1 MSALPDT
8 LCDLNGELLPLSQAK
23 VSVLDRGFIFGDGIY
38 EAIPVYGRRLFRF
51 DEHLARLARN
61 LDKLRM
67 APPPGLRD
75 REDWLARLRRVVAGQ
90 SADDQMLYI
99 QVTRGVAPR
108 DHKFPKGI
116 KPSVIMMARR
126 RKPPAADLLAK
137 GAAVITVPDQRWARR
152 DIKSISLI
160 ANVLA
165 KQAAA
170 EQGSLEAWLVDEAG
184 MVTEGS
190 STSAW
195 IATASGELVT
205 RPNGVEILPGI
216 TRSVVVDVA
225 RELGLTLQ
233 LRPFSREEAYA
244 AREAFLTSTSNFV
257 LPITRIDRKPVG
269 DGKPGPIAA
278 RLREAYVKAAHDA

>member
-1 MSALPDT
+1 MSRIAYV
-8 LCDLNGELLPLSQAK
+8 NGRYVPQARAQ
-23 VSVLDRGFIFGDGIY
+23 VAIEDRGYLFSDGVYDVIPIHRGHLAFADRHLDRLERSLKELRIAQPMSRAALLQVANEVI
-38 EAIPVYGRRLFRF
+38 RRNAVQ
-51 DEHLARLARN
+51 E
-61 LDKLRM
+61 
-67 APPPGLRD
+67 GT
-75 REDWLARLRRVVAGQ
+75 V
-90 SADDQMLYI
+90 YI

-116 KPSVIMMARR
+116 RPSVVMMARR
-126 RKPPAADLLAK
+126 RKPPTPDLLAK

-170 EQGSLEAWLVDEAG
+170 EQGALEAWLVDQAG

-195 IATASGELVT
+195 IATAKGELVT
-205 RPNGVEILPGI
+205 RPNGMEILPGI

-257 LPITRIDRKPVG
+257 LPITRIDQRPVG
-269 DGKPGPIAA
+269 EGKPGPIAA
-278 RLREAYVKAAHDA
+278 RLRAAYLKVARHD

>member
-1 MSALPDT
+1 MSRIAYI
-8 LCDLNGELLPLSQAK
+8 NGRYVPQSRAQVAVEDRGYLFSDGVYDVIPVHGGHLSFADRH
-23 VSVLDRGFIFGDGIY
+23 LDRLD
-38 EAIPVYGRRLFRF
+38 RS
-51 DEHLARLARN
+51 LAELRIARPMSRAA
-61 LDKLRM
+61 LLQV
-67 APPPGLRD
+67 A
-75 REDWLARLRRVVAGQ
+75 REVLRRNEIRNG
-90 SADDQMLYI
+90 SLYI

-108 DHKFPKGI
+108 DHKFPKGV
-116 KPSVIMMARR
+116 KPSLLMMAR
-126 RKPPAADLLAK
+126 KWKAPAPDLLER
-137 GAAVITVPDQRWARR
+137 GAAVVTMADQRWARR

-170 EQGSLEAWLVDEAG
+170 ERGAFEAWLIDDDG

-195 IATASGELVT
+195 IATAQGELVT
-205 RPNGVEILPGI
+205 RPNGTEILPGI
-216 TRSVVVDVA
+216 TRSVVVEIA

-257 LPITRIDRKPVG
+257 LPITRIDGKAVG
-269 DGKPGPIAA
+269 DGRPGPIAA
-278 RLREAYVKAAHDA
+278 RLREAYLKMARP